1 MWTQM
6 PLLSA
11 KWEVQVWRTLAKGEM
26 GREKGERWKNEMS
39 LGWKKGDEE
48 RRGVG
53 KTGEGCKKGEDFN
66 PLSSPSKGPNSK
78 SVHEIWLKMELDL
91 YIMYILSE
99 N

>member
-26 GREKGERWKNEMS
+26 GREKGERGKNEMS

-48 RRGVG
+48 REKG
-53 KTGEGCKKGEDFN
+53 GEGWEKQERDVRKEKTLIPCPPPQKGRTPN
-66 PLSSPSKGPNSK
+66 PYMRSG
-78 SVHEIWLKMELDL
+78 
-91 YIMYILSE
+91 
-99 N
+99 

>member
-39 LGWKKGDEE
+39 LGWKKEMRRGRREE
-48 RRGVG
+48 RGGKNRRG
-53 KTGEGCKKGEDFN
+53 
-66 PLSSPSKGPNSK
+66 
-78 SVHEIWLKMELDL
+78 M
-91 YIMYILSE
+91 
-99 N
+99 

>member
-1 MWTQM
+1 MGGAG
-6 PLLSA
+6 L
-11 KWEVQVWRTLAKGEM
+11 EDIGKGRN
-26 GREKGERWKNEMS
+26 GVREKRKVEKMRKKEMS

-48 RRGVG
+48 REKGGEGWEKRGD
-53 KTGEGCKKGEDFN
+53 GCKKGEDFN

-78 SVHEIWLKMELDL
+78 SVHGIWLKMELDL